1 MKTAKIAC
9 GRGALGAA
17 VGALL
22 VAASASASVG
32 VEYDKQVDFSRYRTY
47 TWADGTVAP
56 NERMQTHLQGAIERE
71 LDAQGLRKVEGTA
84 DLYIL
89 THTATG
95 IDTVIDVNELG
106 YSGYDWRQ
114 WMGEYPPTTRRS
126 YLPLGTV
133 IVEIFDKDSKE
144 RVWLGFAVEYF
155 RGKPQKLDQLLDK
168 VAKKM
173 FRYFPAR

>member
-1 MKTAKIAC
+1 MNTAKIA
-9 GRGALGAA
+9 RGAA
-17 VGALL
+17 VALIALL
-22 VAASASASVG
+22 LAAPLSANVG
-32 VEYDKQVDFSRYRTY
+32 VEYDKQIDFSRYRTY
-47 TWADGTVAP
+47 AWAEGAVAP
-56 NERMQTHLQGAIERE
+56 NERMQTHLQDAIDRE
-71 LDAQGLRKVEGTA
+71 LDAQGLRKVDGTA

-95 IDTVIDVNELG
+95 IDPVVDVNELG
-106 YSGYDWRQ
+106 YSGFYWRE
-114 WMGEYPPTTRRS
+114 WMGEYPPTTRSS
-126 YLPLGTV
+126 YLPVGTV

-173 FRYFPAR
+173 FRHFPAR